1 MSRIENGEG
10 SIVKRVGRKGVVKY
24 QCKIYVK
31 DRSGRRKIISATAN
45 TQAEA
50 RKLAKGKKKLFLKQD
65 GMGIRDVK
73 KELEDTISHS
83 MASFLQYF
91 HNKKQWT
98 SATLHSYMYCYR
110 VVCEYIG
117 HRRVK
122 ELNAHMLNDMF
133 EELIGKYKKDSVR
146 KMYSVLRSYVEYL
159 ASKAIISENIFMYVD
174 KLPSK
179 KRSLEVKQKDYK
191 AKDQYK
197 IFDEDEIKRLFLGE
211 RLYHDLEREYFRNI
225 FYLMF
230 LTGMRGQEVR
240 ALTLSDIDFV
250 HHTIRINK
258 ALSLKFEDGES
269 IPICKDPKN
278 ATSNRTIG
286 VNYVVERIV
295 KNILELR
302 PNRDTEFLVVDRFG
316 KWVKVGT
323 FNYNFNELLKMYRID
338 KNNRSPHCLR
348 HTFISFAIEKNE
360 LSPLRNKE
368 MLFVSRYVGHKNL
381 STTLNVYTHIAE
393 NKIKGVEYYSSEDV
407 LRVDYSKW

>member
-1 MSRIENGEG
+1 MARIENGEG
-10 SIVKRVGRKGVVKY
+10 SIIKRTGRKGVRY

-31 DRSGRRKIISATAN
+31 DRSGKRKIISATAN

-50 RKLAKGKKKLFLKQD
+50 RRIAKSKKKLFLKQT
-65 GMGIRDVK
+65 GLGVRNAKV
-73 KELEDTISHS
+73 ELEDTIAHS
-83 MASFLQYF
+83 MGTFLKYY

-98 SATLHSYMYCYR
+98 SATLHSYTYCYR

-117 HRRVK
+117 YRKVK
-122 ELNAHMLNDMF
+122 ELSAHMLNDMF
-133 EELIGKYKKDSVR
+133 EELIAKYKKDSVR
-146 KMYSVLRSYVEYL
+146 KMYSVMRSYVEYL
-159 ASKAIISENIFMYVD
+159 ASKAIISENIFLYVD

-179 KRSLEVKQKDYK
+179 KRVMEVKQKDYK
-191 AKDQYK
+191 SKDSYK
-197 IFDEDEIKRLFLGE
+197 IFDEEEIRKLFLGE
-211 RLYHDLEREYFRNI
+211 RLYHDVDREYYRNI

-240 ALTLSDIDFV
+240 ALEISDIDFT

-258 ALSLKFEDGES
+258 ALSLKFENGES

-286 VNYVVERIV
+286 VNYMVERVV

-302 PNRDTEFLVVDRFG
+302 PNRDTNFLVVDKFG
-316 KWVKVGT
+316 KWIKVGS
-323 FNYNFNELLKMYRID
+323 FNYNFNELLKLYGIEKKD
-338 KNNRSPHCLR
+338 RSPHCLR

-360 LSPLRNKE
+360 MSPLRNKE

-393 NKIKGVEYYSSEDV
+393 NKIKGVEYYSREDV